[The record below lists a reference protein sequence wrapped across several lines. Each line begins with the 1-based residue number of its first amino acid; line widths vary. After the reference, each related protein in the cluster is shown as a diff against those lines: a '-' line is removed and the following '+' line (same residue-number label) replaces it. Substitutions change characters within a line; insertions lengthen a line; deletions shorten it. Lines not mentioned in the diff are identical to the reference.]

1 LLIIFPLIDDYDQK
15 SKNSTNF
22 KQHNYPNMRI
32 GRIGLLGIIFVL
44 PCCLTKSQIPVG
56 AWRDH
61 LPYSHAKRL
70 AEAGDKIYCAT
81 SEGGLFSYDT
91 RDNNIRKNSKV
102 NGLSDADISTI
113 GYSIFN
119 EILFI
124 GYLNGNIDLVKHD
137 SVYNIPDI
145 KSKMIVGN
153 KSINNVYFRDHFAY
167 LACGFGIVLCDLQK
181 REIKDSYFFGP
192 GGTQIS
198 VNDITSDGQYLYAA
212 TVLGIFRANLNN
224 PNLVDYNAW
233 QWLDY
238 LPYPDKEY
246 RFIAY
251 YNNKLLTVYS
261 DQVSG
266 FDNIISI
273 EPENWEIWPFSFE
286 DKFAYIGVQYGCLVV
301 CSLLRTKV
309 FNEQEQ
315 LIRDVGT
322 YYAKHAIYD
331 SKQVLWYAN
340 PDEGLMKIDETRG
353 VILIVPDGPAYR
365 DAGDIEIK
373 SGNLWAGA
381 GTIATQWTGY
391 GAYSFIDEDW
401 VSYNRL
407 TIPELSEFLN
417 ISEIAI
423 DPLDNQHVIGGS
435 YGYGVAEFQN
445 GNLIDIVDE
454 TDGVLQPVP
463 GYGHGYVRVVG
474 ADFDQEGNLWIAT
487 TFSDQP
493 VYRKKRGGNWETVSL
508 NYKGFGSNTRISD
521 IMATSTGQIW
531 LLIQNDGILVFQ
543 YGSDGSKQERFFAI
557 KNQVGDL
564 LDRVY
569 SVEEDLEGDVWLGT
583 NKGPVIF
590 YNTDEIFT
598 EEEITG
604 YQPEIPR
611 NDGSSFVDLLLSTE
625 KINAIVVD
633 GADQKWIA
641 TEKSGVFLV
650 SSDGKEEVHHF
661 TEENSPLFSNNVLT
675 VAVND
680 KTGEV
685 FFGTD
690 KGILSFRG
698 KATEGGD
705 DFANVYVFPNPVR
718 ENFEGDITITGLIK
732 DVNVKI
738 TDISGNI
745 VYETTSLGGQAI
757 WNGKNFN
764 GERVHT
770 GVYLVFCTN
779 SDGSK
784 THVTKLLF
792 IH

>member
-1 LLIIFPLIDDYDQK
+1 MK
-15 SKNSTNF
+15 
-22 KQHNYPNMRI
+22 I
-32 GRIGLLGIIFVL
+32 GRILLLEIF
-44 PCCLTKSQIPVG
+44 CISFCYFAISQVPVG

-81 SEGGLFSYDT
+81 SGGGLFSYDS
-91 RDNNIRKNSKV
+91 RDHSIKKNSKV

-113 GYSIFN
+113 GYSTY
-119 EILFI
+119 EETLFI
-124 GYLNGNIDLVKHD
+124 GYFNGNIDLVKHD
-137 SVYNIPDI
+137 SIYNIPDI
-145 KSKMIVGN
+145 KRKMIVGN
-153 KSINNVYFRDHFAY
+153 KSINNVYFQNQFAY

-192 GGTQIS
+192 GGTQIT
-198 VNDITSDGQYLYAA
+198 VNDITSDGQFLYAA
-212 TVLGIFRANLNN
+212 TTQGIFRADLNN

-238 LPYPDKEY
+238 LPFPDKEY

-251 YNNKLLTVYS
+251 YNNKLITIYS

-266 FDNIISI
+266 YENIISI
-273 EPENWEIWPFSFE
+273 GSESWEILPFSYE
-286 DKFAYIGVQYGCLVV
+286 DQFAYIGVQHGYLIV

-309 FNEQEQ
+309 FNDQEQ
-315 LIRDVGT
+315 LIIDAET

-331 SKQVLWYAN
+331 SKRVLWYAN
-340 PDEGLMKIDETRG
+340 PDGGLIKVHETG
-353 VILIVPDGPAYR
+353 GGMLIVPDGPAYR
-365 DAGDIEIK
+365 DAGDIEIQ
-373 SGNLWAGA
+373 SGHLWAGA
-381 GTIATQWTGY
+381 GTMATQWTGY

-401 VSYNRL
+401 VSYNKI
-407 TIPELSEFLN
+407 TIPELTDFLN
-417 ISEIAI
+417 ISEISI

-435 YGYGVAEFQN
+435 YGYGIAEFQN

-454 TDGVLQPVP
+454 TDGVLKPVP
-463 GYGHGYVRVVG
+463 GYGHGYVRVTG
-474 ADFDQEGNLWIAT
+474 TDFDQEGNLWIAT

-493 VYRKKRGGNWETVSL
+493 VYRKNRGGNWEIVSL
-508 NYKGFGSNTRISD
+508 DYKGFGSNTRISD
-521 IMATSTGQIW
+521 IMATSTGQLW

-543 YGSDGSKQERFFAI
+543 YESDGSKQERFFAV
-557 KNQVGDL
+557 KNQIVDL

-569 SVEEDLEGDVWLGT
+569 TIAEDQEGNIWLGT
-583 NKGPVIF
+583 NKGPVVF

-611 NDGSSFVDLLLSTE
+611 SDGSPYVDLLLSTE
-625 KINAIVVD
+625 KINAIAVD
-633 GADQKWIA
+633 GADQKWLA

-650 SSDGKEEVHHF
+650 SSDGTKEIYHF

-690 KGILSFRG
+690 KGIVSFRG
-698 KATEGGD
+698 KATEGGE
-705 DFANVYVFPNPVR
+705 DFAHVYVFPNPVR
-718 ENFEGDITITGLIK
+718 ENFKGDVTITGLIK

-745 VYETTSLGGQAI
+745 VFETTSLGGQAI